1 MNKKIKDKYISG
13 KLFII
18 IGIFLILTSIT
29 MLSINKYKELIAGT
43 NSKTALEI
51 IKNNLE
57 QIENNKININDESN
71 INNIYNQE
79 KITNNKEMITTNI
92 NGYDYI
98 GTLTIPTLNLEL
110 PIMSEYDYNRLEI
123 APCRYYG
130 SIYTNDLIICAHS
143 YRTHFKYLNKLKQSD
158 IIIFTDI
165 EGNNYIYEV
174 LEIEVLNPTQVSEMI
189 NNNFDLTLYTCTN
202 DGQNRI
208 TIRCNQIY
216 KDI

>member
-1 MNKKIKDKYISG
+1 MNKQPNNKPILGKI
-13 KLFII
+13 FII
-18 IGIFLILTSIT
+18 IGIFLIIASIT
-29 MLSINKYKELIAGT
+29 MFFNNQYKEINAGKKSEIA
-43 NSKTALEI
+43 LDI

-57 QIENNKININDESN
+57 QINENDTNNENILNN
-71 INNIYNQE
+71 INNQE
-79 KITNNKEMITTNI
+79 NISTEKNMKTTNI

-130 SIYTNDLIICAHS
+130 SIHTNDLIICAHS
-143 YRTHFKYLNKLKQSD
+143 YKTHFKYINKLKQKD
-158 IIIFTDI
+158 LIIFTDI

-174 LEIEVLNPTQVSEMI
+174 LETEILNPKQVSEMI
-189 NNNFDLTLYTCTN
+189 NNDFDLTLYTCTN

-216 KDI
+216 KSI

>member
-1 MNKKIKDKYISG
+1 MNKQPNNKPILGKI
-13 KLFII
+13 FII
-18 IGIFLILTSIT
+18 IGIFLIIASIT
-29 MLSINKYKELIAGT
+29 MFINNQYKEINAGKKSEIA
-43 NSKTALEI
+43 LDI

-57 QIENNKININDESN
+57 QINENDTNNENILNN
-71 INNIYNQE
+71 INNQE
-79 KITNNKEMITTNI
+79 NISTEKNMKTTNI

-143 YRTHFKYLNKLKQSD
+143 YKTHFKYLNKLKQKD
-158 IIIFTDI
+158 LIIFTDI

-174 LEIEVLNPTQVSEMI
+174 LETEILNPKQVSEMI
-189 NNNFDLTLYTCTN
+189 NNDFDLTLYTCTN

-216 KDI
+216 KSI

>member
-1 MNKKIKDKYISG
+1 MNKQPNNKPILGKI
-13 KLFII
+13 FII
-18 IGIFLILTSIT
+18 IGIFLIIVSST
-29 MLSINKYKELIAGT
+29 MYINNQYKEINAGKKSEIT
-43 NSKTALEI
+43 LDI

-57 QIENNKININDESN
+57 QINDNDINNEDILNN
-71 INNIYNQE
+71 INNQE
-79 KITNNKEMITTNI
+79 NISTEKNMKTTNI

-98 GTLTIPTLNLEL
+98 GTITIPTLNLEL

-143 YRTHFKYLNKLKQSD
+143 YKTHFKYLNKLKQKD
-158 IIIFTDI
+158 LIIFTDI

-174 LEIEVLNPTQVSEMI
+174 LETEILNPKQVSEMI
-189 NNNFDLTLYTCTN
+189 NNDFDLTLYTCTN

-216 KDI
+216 KSI